1 MNRLAEIRS
10 QEQMCR
16 ERAALDSE
24 RRIFWLAQ
32 AEEWEKR
39 ALDEI
44 ALHFRECNLGRG
56 DYPPYRALAR
66 SNQV

>member
-1 MNRLAEIRS
+1 MNKLAEIRS

-32 AEEWEKR
+32 AEQWEQL

-44 ALHFRECNLGRG
+44 AYHFRECNLEPT
-56 DYPPYRALAR
+56 DPP
-66 SNQV
+66 SITH

>member
-1 MNRLAEIRS
+1 MNKLAEIRS

-32 AEEWEKR
+32 AERWEQL

-44 ALHFRECNLGRG
+44 AYHFRECNLEPT
-56 DYPPYRALAR
+56 DPP
-66 SNQV
+66 SITH